1 MLVLPEL
8 MFLGGSHKMIHTF
21 LEKLLKKSIHGYSTN
36 FDAQESIQKFYQVV
50 CLVVLK
56 VETNLMSFE
65 CMFF

>member
-1 MLVLPEL
+1 
-8 MFLGGSHKMIHTF
+8 MIHTF

-65 CMFF
+65 FMFF